1 MEESEARRNEGNTL
15 RFATVS
21 ISSESK
27 ISVTGQKRSC
37 HVDTWPST
45 LLRSHCQSK
54 CLRRRR
60 DDSKAN
66 SQTWFSFSL
75 FLSIFR
81 ERKCSLC
88 LEECTYFICGFST
101 LLATIYCEENIKCI
115 QKKCI
120 EGKKLNA
127 SEKI

>member
-1 MEESEARRNEGNTL
+1 MEESEARRNEGSTL
-15 RFATVS
+15 RFAVS
-21 ISSESK
+21 ISSKSK

-54 CLRRRR
+54 CLRQRR

-66 SQTWFSFSL
+66 SQTCFSFFLSFSL
-75 FLSIFR
+75 SVFR
-81 ERKCSLC
+81 ERKCSLW
-88 LEECTYFICGFST
+88 LEKCTYFICRFST
-101 LLATIYCEENIKCI
+101 LLATIYCEDN
-115 QKKCI
+115 KKRI
-120 EGKKLNA
+120 EEKKLNA